1 MLINYFLTVLV
12 NTLRNS
18 QVVCVVKSPPANE
31 EDIRDADLIPGSG
44 RFSGVG
50 HGNPLQYS
58 YLENPMDRGAWWA
71 TVHRATKNRTQLK
84 QLSTHTMVHLKC
96 LGYLIGLFVCFS
108 PNQIGRASCRER
120 V

>member
-58 YLENPMDRGAWWA
+58 YLENSMDTGAWWA
-71 TVHRATKNRTQLK
+71 MVLGVTESQTQLK
-84 QLSTHTMVHLKC
+84 QLSMLTGMGKL
-96 LGYLIGLFVCFS
+96 L
-108 PNQIGRASCRER
+108 
-120 V
+120 

>member
-58 YLENPMDRGAWWA
+58 YLENPMDRRAFWV
-71 TVHRATKNRTQLK
+71 TVLRVSKSQTQLK
-84 QLSTHTMVHLKC
+84 
-96 LGYLIGLFVCFS
+96 
-108 PNQIGRASCRER
+108 
-120 V
+120 

>member
-50 HGNPLQYS
+50 HGSPLQYS
-58 YLENPMDRGAWWA
+58 YLENPMDRRAFWV
-71 TVHRATKNRTQLK
+71 TVLRVSKSQTQLK
-84 QLSTHTMVHLKC
+84 
-96 LGYLIGLFVCFS
+96 
-108 PNQIGRASCRER
+108 
-120 V
+120 